1 MANHARRRVHP
12 AAAAVSALALAACGT
27 TDDVATSAPDETAT
41 STETT
46 ETAETTET
54 SETTSEEPT
63 ASEEPT
69 TESAESTT
77 GEASPSGGTDETAY
91 PADSIG
97 YARAF
102 VDAWAAED
110 DATVADLAV
119 DVVTLGAESWGTSA
133 DQGEA
138 YSCSIDGMGEEWEGL
153 DLVTLQHPDVAGT
166 DLLIRRSALG
176 GPDAVVAV
184 DHGIPAEVA
193 DTYMRP
199 ATTVDEYSYSF
210 VEAWVEQDRERMTH
224 LANEEVTTMTL
235 ESRVPVDGAEPRW
248 MGFMAEEGSPL
259 IYVVDVPI
267 QDSGTDFFDTVEVD
281 VDLALADEP
290 HAVVGTNVT
299 VDPRYSGMCGD
310 DITTEPAP

>member
-1 MANHARRRVHP
+1 MGGIRRQGRF
-12 AAAAVSALALAACGT
+12 AALALGALLLAACGT
-27 TDDVATSAPDETAT
+27 DHEASTSATPDSTPVTPSPDEPAASTQTSGTTTTASGT
-41 STETT
+41 STEPTT
-46 ETAETTET
+46 GTT
-54 SETTSEEPT
+54 
-63 ASEEPT
+63 EPT
-69 TESAESTT
+69 TGGAAPTGATGDTT
-77 GEASPSGGTDETAY
+77 Y
-91 PADSIG
+91 PTDSIG

-184 DHGIPAEVA
+184 DHGIPADVA

-267 QDSGTDFFDTVEVD
+267 QDSGNDFFDTVEVD

-299 VDPRYSGMCGD
+299 VDSRYSGMCGD